1 MGEELEYIQVW
12 KSGNKEIKCFSIFNI
27 QELGKQHKQVHQIVE
42 QKQTVSL
49 AVKSHSKL
57 EYFFRTRSVLLKSQI
72 FRPFISDELIYHPSR

>member
-57 EYFFRTRSVLLKSQI
+57 EYFFSHSQCVVEEPNLSPI
-72 FRPFISDELIYHPSR
+72 YKRWIDLSPF